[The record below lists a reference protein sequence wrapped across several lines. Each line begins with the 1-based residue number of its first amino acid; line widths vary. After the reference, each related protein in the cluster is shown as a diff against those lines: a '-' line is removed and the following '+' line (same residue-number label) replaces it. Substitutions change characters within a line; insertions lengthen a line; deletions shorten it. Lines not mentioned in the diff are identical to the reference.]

1 MGYDETDSPRR
12 DRGRNRQPVKR
23 MGDRDIPYRRS
34 KEPGHKEPG
43 LNLITDSFRDQRR
56 REPRAGRGGPGNVQ
70 TPGRRRGT
78 VDVQVSGPGREREKA
93 WRADGRGIPA
103 DAQRPERN
111 GIPADAQRPERNGIL
126 LDAQASGRR
135 RAMAGPSVSSKSSL
149 AEGPLIMSGRKAL
162 HGSGQEERRPG
173 QGRNGG
179 ARAAARQSAAAHT
192 PPPARH
198 ASPEPGSRE
207 ASSHESIYEDPARRR
222 AKKRK
227 RRIRIIMLEAVIFLG
242 VMVFAGYSYINSRL
256 GMMQQLPWDPEEI
269 RNVDISEEKQEQMRG
284 YWTIAIFGVDSRNT
298 SVGKGNNSD
307 VNIICNINQDTGE
320 IRLVSVYRDSYLNVS
335 DKNSYNK
342 INTAYLRGG
351 PEQAVKALNKN
362 LDLDIDDYATFNWK
376 AVADAINIL
385 GGIDLEISEPEFY
398 YINAFISETVTA
410 TGLGSTQLKHAGM
423 NHLDGVQAVA
433 YGRLRLMDTDFAR
446 TERQRKVIALAFEK
460 AKQADWATI
469 NNIIQTVFP
478 QVATSVDMGDI
489 LTMGRGITKYHLTE
503 TMGFPS
509 ARGDA
514 KLKSK
519 GACVIPQTLESNVV
533 ELHKFLFGDED
544 YRPTETVKSISQK
557 IIADTGLSKNAKS
570 SGDVETAGGSV
581 PRTTAAASREESS
594 TEEASEAAKEKEETK
609 EGRNALSDSLSGAER
624 ETDSGGN
631 LILPPGGYETNGAGG
646 QTQRGQ
652 TEENGGGAAAPYN
665 PSRAQEETPGAP
677 GETAAY
683 PGAQSDTGVI
693 IAPGG
698 VRPGG
703 EPSGAVR
710 PGQNTSGNVYPGQ
723 DAAESARPGQ
733 DQPTQGRVEFYGPP
747 GT

>member
-1 MGYDETDSPRR
+1 M
-12 DRGRNRQPVKR
+12 
-23 MGDRDIPYRRS
+23 
-34 KEPGHKEPG
+34 
-43 LNLITDSFRDQRR
+43 
-56 REPRAGRGGPGNVQ
+56 
-70 TPGRRRGT
+70 
-78 VDVQVSGPGREREKA
+78 
-93 WRADGRGIPA
+93 
-103 DAQRPERN
+103 
-111 GIPADAQRPERNGIL
+111 
-126 LDAQASGRR
+126 
-135 RAMAGPSVSSKSSL
+135 
-149 AEGPLIMSGRKAL
+149 
-162 HGSGQEERRPG
+162 
-173 QGRNGG
+173 
-179 ARAAARQSAAAHT
+179 
-192 PPPARH
+192 
-198 ASPEPGSRE
+198 
-207 ASSHESIYEDPARRR
+207 
-222 AKKRK
+222 
-227 RRIRIIMLEAVIFLG
+227 
-242 VMVFAGYSYINSRL
+242 
-256 GMMQQLPWDPEEI
+256 
-269 RNVDISEEKQEQMRG
+269 
-284 YWTIAIFGVDSRNT
+284 
-298 SVGKGNNSD
+298 
-307 VNIICNINQDTGE
+307 
-320 IRLVSVYRDSYLNVS
+320 
-335 DKNSYNK
+335 
-342 INTAYLRGG
+342 
-351 PEQAVKALNKN
+351 
-362 LDLDIDDYATFNWK
+362 
-376 AVADAINIL
+376 ADAINIL

-489 LTMGRGITKYHLTE
+489 LTMGRGITKYHLSE

-570 SGDVETAGGSV
+570 SGDVGTAGGSV
-581 PRTTAAASREESS
+581 PRTTAAASLEESA
-594 TEEASEAAKEKEETK
+594 TEEEREAGEEKEETK

-652 TEENGGGAAAPYN
+652 SEENGGEEAAPYN

-677 GETAAY
+677 GGAAAH
-683 PGAQSDTGVI
+683 PGVQSDTGVI

-703 EPSGAVR
+703 EPSGGVR
-710 PGQNTSGNVYPGQ
+710 PGQNMSGNVYPGQ
-723 DAAESARPGQ
+723 DAAESVRPGQ

>member
-93 WRADGRGIPA
+93 WRADGRGMPA

-198 ASPEPGSRE
+198 ASPERGSRE

-227 RRIRIIMLEAVIFLG
+227 RRIRIILLEAVIFVG

-320 IRLVSVYRDSYLNVS
+320 IRLVSVYRDSYLNVN

-342 INTAYLRGG
+342 IPA
-351 PEQAVKALNKN
+351 
-362 LDLDIDDYATFNWK
+362 
-376 AVADAINIL
+376 
-385 GGIDLEISEPEFY
+385 
-398 YINAFISETVTA
+398 
-410 TGLGSTQLKHAGM
+410 H
-423 NHLDGVQAVA
+423 
-433 YGRLRLMDTDFAR
+433 
-446 TERQRKVIALAFEK
+446 
-460 AKQADWATI
+460 
-469 NNIIQTVFP
+469 
-478 QVATSVDMGDI
+478 
-489 LTMGRGITKYHLTE
+489 
-503 TMGFPS
+503 
-509 ARGDA
+509 
-514 KLKSK
+514 
-519 GACVIPQTLESNVV
+519 
-533 ELHKFLFGDED
+533 
-544 YRPTETVKSISQK
+544 
-557 IIADTGLSKNAKS
+557 
-570 SGDVETAGGSV
+570 
-581 PRTTAAASREESS
+581 
-594 TEEASEAAKEKEETK
+594 
-609 EGRNALSDSLSGAER
+609 
-624 ETDSGGN
+624 
-631 LILPPGGYETNGAGG
+631 
-646 QTQRGQ
+646 
-652 TEENGGGAAAPYN
+652 
-665 PSRAQEETPGAP
+665 
-677 GETAAY
+677 
-683 PGAQSDTGVI
+683 
-693 IAPGG
+693 
-698 VRPGG
+698 
-703 EPSGAVR
+703 
-710 PGQNTSGNVYPGQ
+710 
-723 DAAESARPGQ
+723 
-733 DQPTQGRVEFYGPP
+733 
-747 GT
+747 